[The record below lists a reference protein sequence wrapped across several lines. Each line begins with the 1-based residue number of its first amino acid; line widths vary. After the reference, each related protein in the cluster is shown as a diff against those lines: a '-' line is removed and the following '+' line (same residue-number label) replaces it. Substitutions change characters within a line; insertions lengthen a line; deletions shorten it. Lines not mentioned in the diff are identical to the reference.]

1 MMAQREEWGEPTMVE
16 FKAPTVLELLEKD
29 LQWAIQEF
37 GPDDPHVKAMK
48 KQLDE
53 MRGGSATKPVH
64 FAGRLGTKPKPPD
77 R

>member
-1 MMAQREEWGEPTMVE
+1 MVE

-29 LQWAIQEF
+29 LQWATQEF
-37 GPDDPHVKAMK
+37 GPDDPHVRAMR

-64 FAGRLGTKPKPPD
+64 FARRLGTKPKPTD
-77 R
+77 

>member
-1 MMAQREEWGEPTMVE
+1 MVE

-29 LQWAIQEF
+29 LQWATQEF
-37 GPDDPHVKAMK
+37 GADDPHVKAMK

-53 MRGGSATKPVH
+53 MRGNSPIKPVH
-64 FAGRLGTKPKPPD
+64 FVGRPGTKPKRPD

>member
-1 MMAQREEWGEPTMVE
+1 MVE
-16 FKAPTVLELLEKD
+16 FKAPTALDLLEKD
-29 LQWAIQEF
+29 LQWATQEF
-37 GPDDPHVKAMK
+37 GADDPHVRAMR

-64 FAGRLGTKPKPPD
+64 FVGRPGIRLKPPG

>member
-1 MMAQREEWGEPTMVE
+1 MAE

-29 LQWAIQEF
+29 LQWATQAF
-37 GPDDPHVKAMK
+37 GPDDPHVRAMK

-64 FAGRLGTKPKPPD
+64 FVGRPGAKPKPHD

>member
-1 MMAQREEWGEPTMVE
+1 MVE

-29 LQWAIQEF
+29 LQWATQEF
-37 GPDDPHVKAMK
+37 GPDDPHVRAMK

-64 FAGRLGTKPKPPD
+64 FAARPRDQAEAARPMNRRGA
-77 R
+77 

>member
-1 MMAQREEWGEPTMVE
+1 MVQRDEYGEPSMVE

-37 GPDDPHVKAMK
+37 GPDDPHVRAMK
-48 KQLDE
+48 TQLDE
-53 MRGGSATKPVH
+53 MRGGSAIKPVH
-64 FAGRLGTKPKPPD
+64 FAGGLRTKPKPPD